1 MTIKQQGGI
10 FGRNPTFNNVTID
23 GSLSGLS
30 DLNISGDLIVAS
42 GNGIDFSA
50 TSGTGTSELFD
61 DYEEG
66 TWTGTLIGDTTA
78 PTSPVTA
85 TGTYTKI
92 GRQVIVQISFD
103 AANTTGASGV
113 MRVNGLPFTA
123 GARGF
128 GPTMK
133 ANMGSQVLTSFT
145 NSGQDSVTFST
156 SDTMTTFNIGAA
168 SSIYL
173 RFALM
178 YSV

>member
-1 MTIKQQGGI
+1 MTIKHLGGI
-10 FGRNPTFNNVTID
+10 FGRNPTFNDVTID
-23 GSLSGLS
+23 GGIYFE
-30 DLNISGDLIVAS
+30 DGQA
-42 GNGIDFSA
+42 GNY
-50 TSGTGTSELFD
+50 LD

-66 TWTGTLIGDTTA
+66 TWTGTLIGDTAA
-78 PTSPVTA
+78 PSSSVTA

-103 AANTTGASGV
+103 AKNTTGASGV
-113 MRVNGLPFTA
+113 MRVNGLPFVA

-133 ANMGSQVLTSFT
+133 SNMGAQNLTSFVS
-145 NSGQDSVTFST
+145 SGQDSVTFSEM
-156 SDTMTTFNIGAA
+156 SNMTTFTIGAA